1 MYTTDIMNCSLALH
15 TTSPS
20 EIEAIIRS
28 IPNKTSYSHDKISNV
43 ILKSLNEAILLPLCR
58 IFNQSISEGR
68 FLDLMKLAEVVPL
81 YKSKEMD
88 IILNYRPIS
97 LLITT
102 LKVLKKIIY
111 KRVYSYLES
120 NNILYNSQY
129 RFRTNHKCEQVIME
143 LLSRLL
149 HARERGEHSVGIF
162 LDLSKAFDTLNHTVL
177 LLKL

>member
-1 MYTTDIMNCSLALH
+1 M
-15 TTSPS
+15 
-20 EIEAIIRS
+20 
-28 IPNKTSYSHDKISNV
+28 
-43 ILKSLNEAILLPLCR
+43 NEAISLPLCR

-68 FLDLMKLAEVVPL
+68 FPDLMKLAKVVPL

-88 IILNYRPIS
+88 IVLNYRPNS

-102 LKVLKKIIY
+102 SKVLEKIIY
-111 KRVYSYLES
+111 KGVYSYLER

-129 RFRTNHKCEQVIME
+129 GFRTNHNCEQVIME
-143 LLSRLL
+143 LVLRLL

-177 LLKL
+177 LSKLE